1 MKVMLHVSLGAA
13 GLSTLA
19 LIYYVSWRYAAR
31 WVCKLLLRERVVF
44 PAPIKPHGD
53 RRNGIGKENG
63 EYDPLMNHEVVGSV
77 ISRSIGASDSGAAQR
92 QRASAPYI
100 VTDGVLAEISQL

>member
-1 MKVMLHVSLGAA
+1 MLPVSLGAA
-13 GLSTLA
+13 GLSILA

-31 WVCKLLLRERVVF
+31 WVCRLLLRKRVVF
-44 PAPIKPHGD
+44 PASIKPHGD

-63 EYDPLMNHEVVGSV
+63 EHDPLMNHEVGSV
-77 ISRSIGASDSGAAQR
+77 INRSTGASDSGAAQR
-92 QRASAPYI
+92 QRASALYI